1 MATLPIAKDY
11 IKRQTERYAKQ
22 MNLNCPIDIEFREL
36 SNSIDA
42 MTTPYYRVDG
52 KGKRY
57 DYRFKIVYN
66 TLFLDA
72 NKQNLK
78 SEGVRGVVVHE
89 LAHARHFID
98 DFHDYNTA
106 PHTDPDFRNLLKRH
120 MGGTNQAFQSAL
132 KPDVAIAAFDD
143 DTEKY
148 DPNPYDVTPAWLANY
163 WVYVCPACG
172 FVDAYITNRRSR
184 KPVCEVCGYTDVLAA
199 KMTVND
205 AATLNLAGER
215 QIKRLGR
222 LDVEQSVKSM
232 VALLKQYLKGEQK
245 KRLLVLLRD
254 PRFMQRA
261 CRPVPAKKRPAP
273 AKKRPGAAKKRP
285 AASSRR
291 KT

>member
-78 SEGVRGVVVHE
+78 SKGVRGVVVHE

-132 KPDVAIAAFDD
+132 KPDVAIGAFDD
-143 DTEKY
+143 DHGR
-148 DPNPYDVTPAWLANY
+148 DLNPYDVAPAWLANY
-163 WVYVCPACG
+163 WVYVCPSCG
-172 FVDAYITNRRSR
+172 FVDAFITDRRR
-184 KPVCEVCGYTDVLAA
+184 RIPVCEVCGAKDVLTAE
-199 KMTVND
+199 MTVND
-205 AATLNLAGER
+205 AAALNLAGER

-232 VALLKQYLKGEQK
+232 VTLLKQYLKGEQK

>member
-11 IKRQTERYAKQ
+11 IKRQTKRYAKQ

-78 SEGVRGVVVHE
+78 SKGVRGVVVHE

-98 DFHDYNTA
+98 DFHGYNTA
-106 PHTDPDFRNLLKRH
+106 PHTDPDFRNVLKQH
-120 MGGTNQAFQSAL
+120 MGGNNRTFQSAL
-132 KPDVAIAAFDD
+132 KPDVAIGAFDD
-143 DTEKY
+143 DRGH
-148 DPNPYDVTPAWLANY
+148 DPNPYDVAPAWLANY
-163 WVYVCPACG
+163 WVYVCPSCG
-172 FVDAYITNRRSR
+172 FVDAFITDRRR
-184 KPVCEVCGYTDVLAA
+184 RIPVCEVCGAKDVLTAE
-199 KMTVND
+199 MTVND
-205 AATLNLAGER
+205 AAALNLAGER

-222 LDVEQSVKSM
+222 LDVEQSVRSM
-232 VALLKQYLKGEQK
+232 VTLLKKYLKGEQK
-245 KRLLVLLRD
+245 KRLLALLRD

-261 CRPVPAKKRPAP
+261 CRPLPVKKRPAP
-273 AKKRPGAAKKRP
+273 TKKQTTVSP
-285 AASSRR
+285 RR
-291 KT
+291 K

>member
-78 SEGVRGVVVHE
+78 SKGVRGVVVHE

-98 DFHDYNTA
+98 DFHGYNTA
-106 PHTDPDFRNLLKRH
+106 PHTDPDFRNVLKQH
-120 MGGTNQAFQSAL
+120 MGGNNRTFQSAL
-132 KPDVAIAAFDD
+132 KPDVAIGAFDD
-143 DTEKY
+143 DRGH
-148 DPNPYDVTPAWLANY
+148 DPNPYDVAPAWLANY
-163 WVYVCPACG
+163 WVYVCPSCG
-172 FVDAYITNRRSR
+172 FVDAFITDRRR
-184 KPVCEVCGYTDVLAA
+184 RIPVCEVCGAKDVLTAE
-199 KMTVND
+199 MTVND
-205 AATLNLAGER
+205 AAALNLAGER

-222 LDVEQSVKSM
+222 LDVEQSVRSM
-232 VALLKQYLKGEQK
+232 VTLLKKYLKGEQK
-245 KRLLVLLRD
+245 KRLLALLRD

-261 CRPVPAKKRPAP
+261 CRPLPVKKRPAP
-273 AKKRPGAAKKRP
+273 TKKQTTVSP
-285 AASSRR
+285 RR
-291 KT
+291 K

>member
-1 MATLPIAKDY
+1 
-11 IKRQTERYAKQ
+11 
-22 MNLNCPIDIEFREL
+22 
-36 SNSIDA
+36 
-42 MTTPYYRVDG
+42 
-52 KGKRY
+52 
-57 DYRFKIVYN
+57 
-66 TLFLDA
+66 
-72 NKQNLK
+72 
-78 SEGVRGVVVHE
+78 
-89 LAHARHFID
+89 
-98 DFHDYNTA
+98 
-106 PHTDPDFRNLLKRH
+106 

-132 KPDVAIAAFDD
+132 KPDVAIGAFDD
-143 DTEKY
+143 DHGR
-148 DPNPYDVTPAWLANY
+148 DLNPYDVAPAWLANY